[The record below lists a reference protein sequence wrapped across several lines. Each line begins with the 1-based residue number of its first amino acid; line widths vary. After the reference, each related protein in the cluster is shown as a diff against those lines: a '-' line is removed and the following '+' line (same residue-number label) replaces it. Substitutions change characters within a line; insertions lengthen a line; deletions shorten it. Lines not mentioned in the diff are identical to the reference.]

1 MIKKITYL
9 LAWIVFFT
17 FKSYAFLNIE
27 IVNFNE
33 KPVPIVVANFSGAKE
48 FNKYIVLIN
57 KIIEEDLKK
66 SGMFAIYRD
75 ENKIQYDFNGG
86 ELDPYVFNYN
96 GFSAVLFGNIFLNDL
111 GQTSVE
117 FILWDLYNMVIL
129 DSFVYV
135 ISEKNSYDDLYWI
148 AHDISN
154 EVYFNLIGE
163 KGYFNSKIAYIC
175 ENKLVV
181 NDLDGRN
188 QMYIT
193 DGTEKVLSPSL
204 SFSGKYLAYLSFKD
218 KGKSNIYMYDIATK
232 KHVKLGNFK
241 GLAMAPRFAP
251 DDSKML
257 FSLSENGRT
266 NIYKLD
272 MLSKKISKLTFNS
285 NINLAGGF
293 SEDGSKIVFNSDKNG
308 KPAIYTMDANGEN
321 INLLLGDKDA
331 SYYTPSWSPKGDLIA
346 YTKIEKGNFY
356 IGVISADGQVQKIIS
371 NDKYSE
377 SPSFATNGRNLI
389 YQFEYDKNKRAFYII
404 DILSKNKLL
413 LKQGANCID
422 PVFSGNV
429 DISVKKNKV
438 EYKVGYGD

>member
-135 ISEKNSYDDLYWI
+135 ISEKNSYDDLHWI

-193 DGTEKVLSPSL
+193 DGTEKVLSPSF

-232 KHVKLGNFK
+232 KHVK
-241 GLAMAPRFAP
+241 
-251 DDSKML
+251 
-257 FSLSENGRT
+257 
-266 NIYKLD
+266 
-272 MLSKKISKLTFNS
+272 
-285 NINLAGGF
+285 
-293 SEDGSKIVFNSDKNG
+293 
-308 KPAIYTMDANGEN
+308 
-321 INLLLGDKDA
+321 
-331 SYYTPSWSPKGDLIA
+331 
-346 YTKIEKGNFY
+346 
-356 IGVISADGQVQKIIS
+356 
-371 NDKYSE
+371 
-377 SPSFATNGRNLI
+377 
-389 YQFEYDKNKRAFYII
+389 
-404 DILSKNKLL
+404 
-413 LKQGANCID
+413 
-422 PVFSGNV
+422 
-429 DISVKKNKV
+429 
-438 EYKVGYGD
+438 

>member
-1 MIKKITYL
+1 MIKKNLYL
-9 LAWIVFFT
+9 VILICMLIV
-17 FKSYAFLNIE
+17 KANAFLNIE

-33 KPVPIVVANFSGAKE
+33 KPIPIVVANFSGAKE

-66 SGMFAIYRD
+66 SGMFAIYKD
-75 ENKIQYDFNGG
+75 ENTVSYDFAGG
-86 ELDPYVFNYN
+86 ELDPYIFNYN
-96 GFSAVLFGNIFLNDL
+96 GFSAVLFGNVFLNDL

-117 FILWDLYNMVIL
+117 FILWDLYNMAIL

-135 ISEKNSYDDLYWI
+135 VSEKNSYENLYWI

-193 DGTEKVLSPSL
+193 DGNEKVLSPSF

-218 KGKSNIYMYDIATK
+218 KGKSNIYMYDLATK
-232 KHVKLGNFK
+232 KHVKLGNFN
-241 GLAMAPRFAP
+241 GLAMAPRFSP
-251 DDSKML
+251 DDSQML

-272 MLSKKISKLTFNS
+272 MLNKKISRLTSNS

-308 KPAIYTMDANGEN
+308 KPALYTMDANGEN
-321 INLLLGDKDA
+321 INLLLGDKTS

-346 YTKIEKGNFY
+346 YTKIEKGIFY
-356 IGVISADGQVQKIIS
+356 IGVISADGQVQKIIA
-371 NDKYSE
+371 NDKSSE

-389 YQFEYDKNKRAFYII
+389 YQFEYEKNKRAFYII

-413 LKQGANCID
+413 LKQGSNCID

-438 EYKVGYGD
+438 EYKVRYGE